1 MPFPSFGH
9 YFYLHNEEIELRCH
23 KHILILQIK
32 LIVQLVQSDR
42 SNLNIFFFSF
52 GQGRRL
58 QELHREGDEDRG
70 RDVGRSGI
78 EEAEEGRHRPDSA
91 ARIFHCRCSVQRAFS
106 SRMQT
111 G

>member
-1 MPFPSFGH
+1 M
-9 YFYLHNEEIELRCH
+9 
-23 KHILILQIK
+23 K
-32 LIVQLVQSDR
+32 LNFVFS
-42 SNLNIFFFSF
+42 SF

-70 RDVGRSGI
+70 RDVGRSGT

-91 ARIFHCRCSVQRAFS
+91 ARIFHRRCSIQRAFS